1 MSGLLRDLEEAFVEF
16 VKERVPEDEWK
27 HITSSGAVLSR
38 LDEES
43 ENELKE
49 HFWEE
54 LKCAIRWSNVVQG
67 VQDLVES
74 EPETEEE
81 TDTEEDEES

>member
-1 MSGLLRDLEEAFVEF
+1 MSGVLRDLEEAFVTF
-16 VKERVPEDEWK
+16 IKERVPEDEWK
-27 HITSSGAVLSR
+27 YITSSGAVLSR

-54 LKCAIRWSNVVQG
+54 LKGAIRWSNVVQD

-74 EPETEEE
+74 DSETEEE
-81 TDTEEDEES
+81 SDTDEED